1 MTGEVCLKVFFMD
14 LKIFYGMDGSFKEV
28 GVYYDVEVNSDNIF
42 TMVSPNWVDGSV
54 CSSWH

>member
-54 CSSWH
+54 CSS